1 MFARAEPEQV
11 VKVAEYHR
19 RLESPRYM
27 YAVRMA
33 QSMLEDYPSI
43 ASRGEV
49 SYRDIVRILREMN
62 KEPNVVDVAELVS
75 SILHERGIKIWR

>member
-1 MFARAEPEQV
+1 MKV
-11 VKVAEYHR
+11 VEYQR

-49 SYRDIVRILREMN
+49 SYRDIVRILRGRN
-62 KEPNVVDVAELVS
+62 KELNVVDVAELVS
-75 SILHERGIKIWR
+75 SILHERSIKIWR

>member
-1 MFARAEPEQV
+1 M
-11 VKVAEYHR
+11 KVAEYHR

-49 SYRDIVRILREMN
+49 SYRDRARE
-62 KEPNVVDVAELVS
+62 
-75 SILHERGIKIWR
+75 SIYGKSYGSHNIDKIM

>member
-1 MFARAEPEQV
+1 

-33 QSMLEDYPSI
+33 QSMLEDYTSI
-43 ASRGEV
+43 ASKGEV
-49 SYRDIVRILREMN
+49 SYRGIVRILRGGT
-62 KEPNVVDVAELVS
+62 KS
-75 SILHERGIKIWR
+75 